1 MYHTKMTSEENW
13 SSCFLIA
20 FQRSCY
26 FRRTLRLL
34 GSALLAF
41 IYFPCTIF
49 VRPLVHPFCTSS
61 FILYNIFLPKKIEV
75 VALWRWLP
83 KLNCATINFKKDWIV
98 DSNCSHHSTRDVSFL
113 VFDIMMVLMLL
124 SLRII
129 SFIQWIKKALLCS
142 NAKVILKR
150 VFHVLGM
157 KKNL

>member
-1 MYHTKMTSEENW
+1 MWTPIVVIILPEMT
-13 SSCFLIA
+13 L
-20 FQRSCY
+20 
-26 FRRTLRLL
+26 
-34 GSALLAF
+34 
-41 IYFPCTIF
+41 
-49 VRPLVHPFCTSS
+49 
-61 FILYNIFLPKKIEV
+61 
-75 VALWRWLP
+75 
-83 KLNCATINFKKDWIV
+83 
-98 DSNCSHHSTRDVSFL
+98 SFL

>member
-98 DSNCSHHSTRDVSFL
+98 DSNCSHHSTRDDTKFSSLWHYDGTNAFIIADNIVHSVDKEGIV
-113 VFDIMMVLMLL
+113 VFKCKGD
-124 SLRII
+124 S
-129 SFIQWIKKALLCS
+129 
-142 NAKVILKR
+142 
-150 VFHVLGM
+150 
-157 KKNL
+157 